1 MWPLTVYLA
10 FTIGEKSH
18 SSGKC
23 KKGDAQTERA
33 GGWEPCRE
41 EPSVLTGCSF
51 TLSTDNA
58 LVGGDVADVGRRPQG
73 FLLSFWLV

>member
-1 MWPLTVYLA
+1 MGCFPTAGGSNSTNVNVEPSGETTCCEMWLTIHNMWPLTAYLV

-41 EPSVLTGCSF
+41 EP
-51 TLSTDNA
+51 
-58 LVGGDVADVGRRPQG
+58 
-73 FLLSFWLV
+73 